1 MEKQIDKNSATAALA
16 SFADVLN
23 DAIPPPAG
31 VRLIK
36 ENEHLIWVKLA

>member
-1 MEKQIDKNSATAALA
+1 MEKQIDKNSAIAALA

-31 VRLIK
+31 VRLIN
-36 ENEHLIWVKLA
+36 ENEHLICVQSA